1 MVYSHGNLK
10 HVIKYI
16 LKEKYIGITRELE
29 LYKVQN
35 LKMKKQCSL
44 TIFNKYIYKVTMNLL
59 STPS

>member
-1 MVYSHGNLK
+1 MVYSHGNLD

-29 LYKVQN
+29 LYKVQS
-35 LKMKKQCSL
+35 LKMKNITVWQSY
-44 TIFNKYIYKVTMNLL
+44 KYIYKVAMNLL